1 MRSITFSPNAL
12 KHLEEWKKVDAK
24 ILAKIISLAVETAST
39 PFTGT
44 GKPEPLKHA
53 LKGKWS
59 RRITDADRLIYEV
72 HETTITIIACKY
84 HYD

>member
-1 MRSITFSPNAL
+1 MKTITLSPQAL
-12 KHLEEWKKVDAK
+12 QQLEDWKITDPK
-24 ILAKIISLAVETAST
+24 ILAKIVSLLVEIASN

-59 RRITDADRLIYEV
+59 RRITQEHRLVYEV
-72 HETTITIIACKY
+72 KDETVWVISCRF